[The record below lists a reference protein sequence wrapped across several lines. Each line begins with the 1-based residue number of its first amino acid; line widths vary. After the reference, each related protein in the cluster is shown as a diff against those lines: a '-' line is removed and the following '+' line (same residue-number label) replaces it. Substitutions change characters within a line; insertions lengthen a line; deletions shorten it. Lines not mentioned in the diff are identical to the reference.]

1 MNFCMCYLCM
11 YVCKLF
17 MQVCILCIM
26 YIMYVYILCM
36 CVCMYIMYVCMYDIL
51 YVYTCSLLSSF
62 LRCNLIEII
71 TENNIYLFRRKR

>member
-17 MQVCILCIM
+17 MQVCILC
-26 YIMYVYILCM
+26 MYVYY
-36 CVCMYIMYVCMYDIL
+36 VCIYIMYVCMYVCMIFYMYIHVL
-51 YVYTCSLLSSF
+51 FFSSF

-71 TENNIYLFRRKR
+71 TENNIYLFRCKR